1 MCGAFVVGVG
11 FVGLVIGLVGHVI
24 GLVIGLVGHVIGL
37 VLDLFHL
44 FDLFH

>member
-1 MCGAFVVGVG
+1 MVVCGAFVVGVG

-37 VLDLFHL
+37 VIGFVSLV
-44 FDLFH
+44 